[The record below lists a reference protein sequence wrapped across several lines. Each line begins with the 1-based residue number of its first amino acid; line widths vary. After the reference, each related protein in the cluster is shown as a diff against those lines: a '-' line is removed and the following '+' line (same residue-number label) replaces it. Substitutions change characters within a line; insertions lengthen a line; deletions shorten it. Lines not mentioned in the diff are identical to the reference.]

1 MVGRELAPEVTHG
14 RARGALR
21 ADAGPAAMRC
31 RRGARRRGLVGRGR
45 SQRAVFVPARRVGAF
60 RAGPGSAVQ
69 SAESLPGMAAP
80 AEARTRGRRRRRG
93 AARHGE
99 WHGDPGRSRVRRQR
113 HLAPVPER
121 LSQRLLGPRPRC
133 GARARASRRGRATA
147 GVGGARG
154 RRVHLPPAAALL
166 RRRLRRRASGLPRR
180 FRAALRAASKVPDAA
195 APGRLRQARH
205 GAAGG
210 DARRRQ

>member
-1 MVGRELAPEVTHG
+1 MCSARPYSRPRRRARLALYTAQRGSHSAGQHLVGCYCRELAPEVTHG

-45 SQRAVFVPARRVGAF
+45 SQCAVFVSARRVGAF
-60 RAGPGSAVQ
+60 RAGPGGAVQ
-69 SAESLPGMAAP
+69 PAESLPGMAAP

-147 GVGGARG
+147 GVGGSAQIKFRG
-154 RRVHLPPAAALL
+154 ASPPTAT
-166 RRRLRRRASGLPRR
+166 S
-180 FRAALRAASKVPDAA
+180 
-195 APGRLRQARH
+195 
-205 GAAGG
+205 
-210 DARRRQ
+210 